1 MTHYLLIFTVGFVSV
16 FLLGF
21 QSRSVNHGNYRM
33 AAALALVIAQAQ
45 TTLWGAL
52 FSNLNWSSS
61 IVYGISGALGITSS
75 MYVHQRW
82 FHRPTKHAETQEEPA
97 Q

>member
-1 MTHYLLIFTVGFVSV
+1 MTHLAVVFVAGFASI

-21 QSRSVNHGNYRM
+21 QSRNVNHGNYRW
-33 AAALALVIAQAQ
+33 AAMTSFAIAIMQ

-52 FSNLNWSSS
+52 FRDLSWPAVL
-61 IVYGISGALGITSS
+61 VYGASGALGIVSS

-82 FHRPTKHAETQEEPA
+82 VRRGQGEP
-97 Q
+97 